1 MLMGIQLK
9 AHPTDHQKLVLS
21 QWMGCAR
28 FIWNAKCEEDRYL
41 TKFAQKYMPLK
52 TYAPIDQAY
61 SQYKDPELSPWI
73 KDCPSQILR
82 NSAVNWFNTY
92 QKFLDKECG
101 KPKRK
106 KKSDKGSIHLTKEIF
121 KFEVCSDGVTR
132 LFIGSK
138 TNNIGYLSFKSHRD
152 FKIPKSIYIRKKSG
166 HYWVSFCY
174 QDDLD
179 DSTLRT
185 QKETLDYLRGASR
198 EFLEAHTIGIDRGI
212 VRPVQAGNEV
222 FDLTL
227 AQKRNKKKKEAY
239 LKRYQRRLSRQ
250 KKGSKRRF
258 KMKHK
263 ISRTHEKIANIRKD
277 FCHKTSR
284 SIVDNPQTKI
294 IVLEDLRTKNMTAK
308 PKAKKNAQ
316 GKWENNG
323 AKAKA
328 GLNRSIL
335 DQGWHQ
341 LETFIKYKSHRAGKV
356 WFKIPAYQTS
366 QECVV
371 CDHTHPDNRKT
382 QSKFL
387 CVSCGHSDNADH
399 NSVEVIKKRTIRLI
413 LDPGTGLSDRGVLLE
428 GTGRGAMVKS
438 RQAKASRAGS
448 NEASK
453 KKRTAAEMP
462 LSIGSS
468 VL

>member
-1 MLMGIQLK
+1 MLMGIRLK
-9 AHPTDHQKLVLS
+9 AQPSDHQKLILS

-28 FIWNAKCEEDRYL
+28 FIWNAKCEENKYL
-41 TKFAQKYMPLK
+41 TKFAQKYMPLQ
-52 TYAPIDQAY
+52 TYAPIDQTY
-61 SQYKDPELSPWI
+61 SQYKNPELSPWL
-73 KDCPSQILR
+73 KHCPSQILR

-106 KKSDKGSIHLTKEIF
+106 KKSGKGSIHITKEIF
-121 KFEVCSDGVTR
+121 KFEVCSDGITR

-152 FKIPKSIYIRKKSG
+152 FETPKSIYITKKSG

-174 QDDLD
+174 QDDFD
-179 DSTLRT
+179 ESNLRT
-185 QKETLDYLRGASR
+185 QSQTLDYLRGASR
-198 EFLEAHTIGIDRGI
+198 EFLEAHTVGIDRGVI
-212 VRPVQAGNEV
+212 RPVQAGNEV

-227 AQKRNKKKKEAY
+227 PQKRKKKKKEAY
-239 LKRYQRRLSRQ
+239 LKRCQRRLSRQ
-250 KKGSKRRF
+250 KKGSKRRC
-258 KMKHK
+258 KTKHK
-263 ISRTHEKIANIRKD
+263 ISRAHEKIANIRKD

-284 SIVDNPQTKI
+284 KIVDNPQTKV
-294 IVLEDLRTKNMTAK
+294 IVLEDLRTKNMTAT
-308 PKAKKNAQ
+308 PKAKKMAD
-316 GKWENNG
+316 GKWEKNG
-323 AKAKA
+323 SKAKA

-341 LETFIKYKSHRAGKV
+341 LETFIKYKSYRAGKV
-356 WFKIPAYQTS
+356 WFKISAYQTS
-366 QECVV
+366 QECAV
-371 CDHTHPDNRKT
+371 CGHTHPDNRKT

-387 CVSCGHSDNADH
+387 CGSCGHSANADF
-399 NSVEVIKKRTIRLI
+399 NSAEVIKKRTIRLI

-438 RQAKASRAGS
+438 RQAKASRACG